1 VAWKRRTDFRVFKK
15 GGGVILAPACH
26 AERPLSSSFTCDTL
40 DRASPDPE
48 RLGHPQDANTL
59 RKLLSHLTFSRAV
72 YLWPTELHALGD
84 GALEACFDSLA
95 NHNSAQTQQ
104 RRLLLG
110 KRACP
115 LVSLC
120 RWPADQ

>member
-1 VAWKRRTDFRVFKK
+1 
-15 GGGVILAPACH
+15 VILAPACH

-72 YLWPTELHALGD
+72 YLWPTELHALGH

-95 NHNSAQTQQ
+95 NHTPLKLSKGACYLENELAHWC
-104 RRLLLG
+104 RCVDGLLINEE
-110 KRACP
+110 
-115 LVSLC
+115 VD
-120 RWPADQ
+120 ADVGSW